1 MTKEFKHIFFDLDR
15 TLWDFEANSQ
25 DEILFMYT
33 EFRLVNLGISLPLEF
48 VKVYK
53 QFNELCWDKY
63 LKGNLSQAEL
73 RYKRFFDT
81 LNYFGIKDLKMAKKM
96 GQLYVER
103 SPFRTKLIE
112 HSIDV
117 LIYLK
122 SKNYQL
128 HIITNGFEEVQH
140 IKLRESKLEDFFT
153 TITTSEMAN
162 AKKPDPRIFDFAITL
177 ANATKEESLYVGD
190 DLLVDIEGAIN
201 AGIEAIYFNPN
212 KKTHN
217 MCTFLDISSLIEIKS
232 HF

>member
-1 MTKEFKHIFFDLDR
+1 MRKEFKHIFFDLDR

-25 DEILFMYT
+25 DEILLMYA
-33 EFRLVNLGISLPLEF
+33 EFKMVNLGVSLPLEF

-53 QFNELCWDKY
+53 QFNEICWEEY
-63 LKGNLSQAEL
+63 LKGNLSQVEL
-73 RYKRFFDT
+73 RYKRFLDT
-81 LNYFGIKDLKMAKKM
+81 LNYFGIKDLKMAKQM

-122 SKNYQL
+122 SKKYQL

-140 IKLRESKLEDFFT
+140 IKLRESKLEEFFT

-162 AKKPDPRIFDFAITL
+162 AKKPDPRIFDFALKI
-177 ANATKEESLYVGD
+177 ANATKEESVYVGD
-190 DLLVDIEGAIN
+190 DLFVDIEGAIN
-201 AGIEAIYFNPN
+201 AEIEAIYFNPN

>member
-1 MTKEFKHIFFDLDR
+1 LTKEFKHIFFDLDR

>member
-1 MTKEFKHIFFDLDR
+1 MRKEFKHIFFDLDR

-25 DEILFMYT
+25 DEILFMYA
-33 EFRLVNLGISLPLEF
+33 EFKLVNLGVSLPLEF

-53 QFNELCWDKY
+53 QFNELCWEEY
-63 LKGNLSQAEL
+63 LKGNLSQVEL
-73 RYKRFFDT
+73 RYKRFLDT
-81 LNYFGIKDLKMAKKM
+81 LNYFGIQDLKMAKQM

-162 AKKPDPRIFDFAITL
+162 AKKPDLRIFEFALKI
-177 ANATKEESLYVGD
+177 ANATIEESVYIGD

-201 AGIEAIYFNPN
+201 AGIESIYFNPN
-212 KKTHN
+212 KKIHN